1 MSSVKDFES
10 ELKEAKGKTHGY
22 PRDINF
28 SFEDRGK
35 TLRAELIGKLDKK
48 DLRRF
53 DPWTLACVV
62 DAQKSCNAKISKIVF
77 SLAKGDSVL
86 PPFFLNYEALK
97 RRISFLNINN
107 ENILFELYQNENKEK
122 LYDKKSLFN
131 RPETEVIR
139 QNISERSAENKAGFL
154 EKAFQAYL
162 NGKDLEIRT
171 NERLAILGEDFY
183 QIKGKGF
190 GILREFATGVFDK
203 KIGRYA
209 RILPTEFVDI
219 VTLNKF
225 GKLAVIE
232 LKLDNPEL
240 EVISQI
246 LDYSLFFACYRKQLI
261 PLLNKELKIKISQ
274 TDDFY
279 CYVVNNHFHPRFND
293 ILKFYNTGDKKYGFV
308 LKKIVLGETTK
319 I

>member
-10 ELKEAKGKTHGY
+10 ELKEAKRKTHGY

-28 SFEDRGK
+28 SFEDGGK

-53 DPWTLACVV
+53 DPWTLACAA
-62 DAQKSCNAKISKIVF
+62 DAQKSCNTRISKIVF
-77 SLAKGDSVL
+77 SLAKVDSVH

-107 ENILFELYQNENKEK
+107 ENVQFELYQNGRKDE
-122 LYDKKSLFN
+122 LYDKISLFH

-139 QNISERSAENKAGFL
+139 PTVSKRSEDNEASFL
-154 EKAFQAYL
+154 EKAFQSFLY
-162 NGKDLEIRT
+162 GKGLKIRT
-171 NERLAILGEDFY
+171 NDRLAILGEDFY
-183 QIKGKGF
+183 QMKRKEI
-190 GILREFATGVFDK
+190 GIIREFPTGAFKEKVTK
-203 KIGRYA
+203 STSIT
-209 RILPTEFVDI
+209 PTELVDL
-219 VTLNKF
+219 VTLNKWE
-225 GKLAVIE
+225 KLSVIE
-232 LKLDNPEL
+232 LKLDNPGL

-246 LDYSLFFACYRKQLI
+246 LDYSLYFVCYRKHLI
-261 PLLNKELKIKISQ
+261 PLLNKELKAKLKQ

-293 ILKFYNTGDKKYGFV
+293 ILEFYNIGKKKYGFI
-308 LKKIVLGETTK
+308 LKKIVLGETTE